1 MAKVKITGHA
11 SGTGILT
18 VTAPNTSTDR
28 TITLPD
34 ATGTLLNSDGS
45 GANLTNLP
53 ADSTKLPL
61 AGGTMTGDLI
71 LGDNVKLEVGSASG
85 GDLQIYHNASNSYV
99 SDQGTGHLK
108 ILGTHIVMMN
118 AAETKNYL
126 YATDGDSVALYHNNN
141 SKLATSATG
150 ITVTGAIAGAT
161 NLGKVLQISQGLL
174 GSTTTTT
181 SSSYVATSLY
191 LSITPSATSS
201 KVLVMMSG
209 GMNGFAGGS
218 GGEGNFTLYKDV
230 GGGGYSQI
238 DATTRGLGTLRWS
251 SGDNYAPL
259 SINYLD
265 SPNTTSA
272 VTYKLYMKLN
282 SGNGTLSLNRDSNGI
297 TQIQLIEIGA

>member
-45 GANLTNLP
+45 AASLTAIPAANLTGTVADARISALTASKLTGALP
-53 ADSTKLPL
+53 AIS
-61 AGGTMTGDLI
+61 G
-71 LGDNVKLEVGSASG
+71 AS
-85 GDLQIYHNASNSYV
+85 L
-99 SDQGTGHLK
+99 
-108 ILGTHIVMMN
+108 
-118 AAETKNYL
+118 
-126 YATDGDSVALYHNNN
+126 
-141 SKLATSATG
+141 TG
-150 ITVTGAIAGAT
+150 ITT
-161 NLGKVLQISQGLL
+161 GKVLQISQGLL

-209 GMNGFAGGS
+209 GMNGYAGGS
-218 GGEGNFTLYKDV
+218 GGEGNFTLFKDV

-272 VTYKLYMKLN
+272 VTYKLYMKHN
-282 SGNGTLSLNRDSNGI
+282 SGDGTLSLNRDSNGI